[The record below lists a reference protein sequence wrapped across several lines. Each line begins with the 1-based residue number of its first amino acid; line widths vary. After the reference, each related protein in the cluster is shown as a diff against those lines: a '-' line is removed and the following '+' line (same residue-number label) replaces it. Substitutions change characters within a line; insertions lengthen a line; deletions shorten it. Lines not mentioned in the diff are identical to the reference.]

1 MDISKSQLSISHLK
15 MICALD
21 SCETVKEA
29 AQALFISQPALTNR
43 IREAERRLNTQLF
56 VRRGRK
62 IIMSNAGK
70 RLLYSAQKILQELS
84 RAEHDIARLTDGI
97 EQVLRVGLPH
107 YASFQ
112 WLPEVMKGFH
122 QHYNNIEIEISAQ
135 AAKQP
140 LNALINHEVDIA
152 MISTAENCLHLD
164 DKQFGTVCLVED
176 ELVACVANQ
185 HRKAHQAYLSAE
197 DFADETYVTNS
208 TVPEKDREY
217 ELFFKPQ
224 GILPKKV
231 LQVGFND
238 AIIELVK
245 ANLGVSIFSKRQ
257 INRYLDD
264 HSQQAIKIIP
274 LKQQGLNLFWH
285 LVYLNHPLIAAPAHT
300 FANILQQQLKKM
312 SS

>member
-15 MICALD
+15 MICALER
-21 SCETVKEA
+21 CETVKEA
-29 AQALFISQPALTNR
+29 AQELFITQPALTNR
-43 IREAERRLNTQLF
+43 IREAERRLNSQLF
-56 VRRGRK
+56 IRRGRK

-70 RLLYSAQKILQELS
+70 RLLYSAQKILQELA
-84 RAEHDIARLTDGI
+84 RAEHDIGRLTDGI

-122 QHYNNIEIEISAQ
+122 QHYAHIEIEISAQ

-152 MISTAENCLHLD
+152 MISTAEHQLQLD
-164 DKQFGTVCLVED
+164 DKQFGSICLVED
-176 ELVACVANQ
+176 ELVACLAKE
-185 HRKAHQAYLSAE
+185 HPKAQQGYLTAE
-197 DFADETYVTNS
+197 DFAGETYVTNS

-217 ELFFKPQ
+217 ELLFKPQ
-224 GILPKKV
+224 GVLPKKV

-245 ANLGVSIFSKRQ
+245 ANLGISIFSKRQ
-257 INRYLDD
+257 IHRYLDS
-264 HSQQAIKIIP
+264 SQQEIKIIP
-274 LKQQGLNLFWH
+274 LTEQGLTVFWH
-285 LVYLNHPLIAAPAHT
+285 LVYLNHPLIAAPAQT
-300 FANILQQQLKKM
+300 FAKILQQQLIKLSK
-312 SS
+312 